1 MSKTILALNAGSSSI
16 KFGLFGMA
24 GAAPAHLF
32 AGEVEDI
39 GGKPH
44 LTIKK
49 IGGGTV
55 LDRNW
60 PEPRKQEDLLN
71 DILDWVDQNAESGGL
86 AAIGHRIV
94 HGGSQFVAP
103 VRLDRETIDQ
113 LARLTPMAP
122 LHQEACLAPARTL
135 LSLRP
140 DVMQVGCFDTAF
152 HAALEPPVSRFAIP
166 RRYEE
171 SGIRRYGFHGLS
183 YEFIAGRLR
192 EISPALVGKRTVVAH
207 LGSGASLCAMRDG
220 RSVDTTMGFTPL
232 DGVMMG
238 TRCGTID
245 PGILLY
251 LQRERGLSVQEL
263 EQMLYHESGL
273 LGVSGISS
281 DMRKLLSS
289 SDPRAA
295 EAIDMFAFEVAKA
308 VCAMALTL
316 KGLDCLVF
324 TGGIGEHV
332 AKVRALSCDRLR
344 WLGVDLDAS
353 ANGRDAEL
361 VSLDGSSVEIRVI
374 PTSEETTIAG
384 HVLAVA
390 KQVPALFRA
399 LSSERL
405 PRT

>member
-1 MSKTILALNAGSSSI
+1 MPKTMLALNAGSSSI

-24 GAAPAHLF
+24 GAAPACLF
-32 AGEVEDI
+32 AGEVADI
-39 GGKPH
+39 GDKPH
-44 LTIKK
+44 LTVKDMHGK
-49 IGGGTV
+49 LV

-60 PEPRKQEDLLN
+60 PAPRKQEDILD
-71 DILDWVDQNAESGGL
+71 DILGWTDQNTGSGGL

-94 HGGSQFVAP
+94 HGGSQFAAP
-103 VRLDRETIDQ
+103 VRLTHETIDE

-166 RRYEE
+166 RSYEE
-171 SGIRRYGFHGLS
+171 GGIRRYGFHGLS

-192 EISPALVGKRTVVAH
+192 EISPALPAKRTVVAH

-245 PGILLY
+245 PGILIY

-263 EQMLYHESGL
+263 EQMLYHKSGL

-281 DMRKLLSS
+281 DMRRLLSS

-295 EAIDMFAFEVAKA
+295 EAIDLFAFEVAKA

-316 KGLDCLVF
+316 QGLECLVF
-324 TGGIGEHV
+324 TGGIGEHA
-332 AKVRALSCDRLR
+332 AKVRALVCDRLR
-344 WLGVDLDAS
+344 WLGVELDAR
-353 ANGRDAEL
+353 ANDDGGL
-361 VSLDGSSVEIRVI
+361 ISLDSGSVEIRVI
-374 PTSEETTIAG
+374 PTSEETTIAR
-384 HVLAVA
+384 HVLAMVR
-390 KQVPALFRA
+390 QMVIP
-399 LSSERL
+399 
-405 PRT
+405 

>member
-1 MSKTILALNAGSSSI
+1 MSKTMLALNAGSSSI
-16 KFGLFGMA
+16 KFGLFDIA
-24 GAAPAHLF
+24 GARPLYLF
-32 AGEVEDI
+32 AGEVADI
-39 GGKPH
+39 SGKPH
-44 LTIKK
+44 FTIKDMD
-49 IGGGTV
+49 GRNV
-55 LDRNW
+55 LDRDW
-60 PEPRKQEDLLN
+60 PEPRKQADILN
-71 DILDWVDQNAESGGL
+71 DILGWTDQNAGSGGL

-103 VRLDRETIDQ
+103 VRLNRETIDE

-122 LHQEACLAPARTL
+122 LHQEACLSPARTL

-152 HAALEPPVSRFAIP
+152 HAALQPPASRFAIP
-166 RRYEE
+166 RSYEE

-192 EISPALVGKRTVVAH
+192 EISPDLAGKRTVVAH
-207 LGSGASLCAMRDG
+207 LGSGASLCAMRNG

-251 LQRERGLSVQEL
+251 LQRERGLSAEDL
-263 EQMLYHESGL
+263 EQLLYHKSGL

-281 DMRKLLSS
+281 DMRTLLSS

-295 EAIDMFAFEVAKA
+295 EAVDLFTFEVAKA

-316 KGLDCLVF
+316 EGLDCLVF
-324 TGGIGEHV
+324 TGGIGEHA
-332 AKVRALSCDRLR
+332 AKVRALVCTRLN
-344 WLGVDLDAS
+344 WLGIELDAQ
-353 ANGRDAEL
+353 ANDGDADP
-361 VSLDGSSVEIRVI
+361 VSPGSSSVEVRVI
-374 PTSEETTIAG
+374 PTSEETTIAR
-384 HVLAVA
+384 HVLAMV
-390 KQVPALFRA
+390 
-399 LSSERL
+399 
-405 PRT
+405 T

>member
-1 MSKTILALNAGSSSI
+1 MPKTMLALNAGSSSI

-24 GAAPAHLF
+24 GAAPAYLF
-32 AGEVEDI
+32 AGEVADI
-39 GGKPH
+39 GDKPH
-44 LTIKK
+44 LTVKDMHGK
-49 IGGGTV
+49 LV

-60 PEPRKQEDLLN
+60 PEPRKQEDILD
-71 DILDWVDQNAESGGL
+71 DILGWTDQNAGSGGL

-94 HGGSQFVAP
+94 HGGSHFAAP
-103 VRLDRETIDQ
+103 VRLTHKTIDE
-113 LARLTPMAP
+113 LAGLTPMAP

-166 RRYEE
+166 RSYEE
-171 SGIRRYGFHGLS
+171 GGIRRYGFHGLS

-192 EISPALVGKRTVVAH
+192 EISPALPAKRTVVAH
-207 LGSGASLCAMRDG
+207 LGSGASLCAMRGG

-245 PGILLY
+245 PGILIY

-263 EQMLYHESGL
+263 EQMLYHKSGL

-295 EAIDMFAFEVAKA
+295 EAIDLFAFEVAKA

-316 KGLDCLVF
+316 QGLECLVF
-324 TGGIGEHV
+324 TGGIGEHA
-332 AKVRALSCDRLR
+332 AKVRALVCDRLH
-344 WLGVDLDAS
+344 WLGVELDAR
-353 ANGRDAEL
+353 ANDDGGL
-361 VSLDGSSVEIRVI
+361 VSLDSGSVEIRVI
-374 PTSEETTIAG
+374 PTSEETTIAR
-384 HVLAVA
+384 HVLAMVR
-390 KQVPALFRA
+390 QIVIP
-399 LSSERL
+399 
-405 PRT
+405 